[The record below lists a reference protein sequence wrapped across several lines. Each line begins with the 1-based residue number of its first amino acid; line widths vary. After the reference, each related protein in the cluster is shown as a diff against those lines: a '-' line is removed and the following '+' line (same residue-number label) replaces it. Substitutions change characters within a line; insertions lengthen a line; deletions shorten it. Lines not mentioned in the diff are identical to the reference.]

1 MIRIALAQH
10 DFLVGDVPGNLR
22 KARDCI
28 ETARAAGARLVLFPE
43 LALTG
48 YPPEDLLLRP
58 GFMRQVHTA
67 VDELARE
74 VQGIDVVIGHPW
86 MAGGVGGERDV
97 PLADSPDEPA
107 RQGARHNSVSW
118 LRDGAVMGRYFKH
131 LLPNYAVF
139 DEARYFT
146 PGEDALV
153 VEVDGFSFGVLICED
168 AWQPGPA
175 AKARAAGARALLI
188 PNASPYRDDK
198 QEDRDAVF
206 ARRSHDTGLPMAY
219 CNLTG
224 GQDELVF
231 DGRSVLV
238 GADGSR
244 QAQGPLCREAL
255 LLADFNP
262 ETGEFSAGTCVFS
275 LKGGEISAET
285 RKESTK
291 NGGVSA
297 ETRKEPTKAGG
308 VSAETSQ
315 RSPGSADVPAKSWP
329 PPPAVKEEEI
339 YEVLLTGLRDYIH
352 KNGFSEVVF
361 GLSGGI
367 DSALTLALAV
377 DALGADKVHCVMMPS
392 RFTSRQSLDLAREQ
406 AEMLGVDYR
415 TISIER
421 AFAALLTDLA
431 PSFAGVDEDVTEEN
445 LQARIRGDIIMALSN
460 KFGWL
465 PLATSNKSELA
476 VGYSTIYGDMCGG
489 FSPLK
494 DCLKTR
500 VYALCA
506 WRNAPGAW
514 REGATAP
521 PGDAGARPA
530 AGARV
535 VPAIPQ
541 AVIDRAPSAE
551 LRPDQLDQDSLPPY
565 EVLDEVL
572 HRFVDLD
579 WSIARIVAD
588 GFDEAMVRRV
598 AGLVLINEYKRRQG
612 APGTRITS
620 RGFGRDRRY
629 PITSGWRE
637 RA

>member
-1 MIRIALAQH
+1 MIRLALAQQ
-10 DFLVGDVPGNLR
+10 DFLVGDIPGNLQ
-22 KARDCI
+22 KVRDSI
-28 ETARAAGARLVLFPE
+28 GQARAQQARVVLFPE
-43 LALTG
+43 LTLTG

-58 GFMRQVHTA
+58 GFMRQAHEA
-67 VDELARE
+67 LAAL
-74 VQGIDVVIGHPW
+74 VADVSGIDVVIGHPW
-86 MAGGVGGERDV
+86 MVGGTRYN
-97 PLADSPDEPA
+97 A
-107 RQGARHNSVSW
+107 VSW
-118 LRDGAVMGRYFKH
+118 LHDGQVIGRYYKH

-146 PGEDALV
+146 AGTEPLV
-153 VEVDGFSFGVLICED
+153 VDVDGCAFGVLICED

-175 AKARAAGARALLI
+175 AKARAAGAEALLI

-198 QEDRDAVF
+198 QAHRDAVF
-206 ARRSHDTGLPMAY
+206 ARRCEDTHLPMVY
-219 CNLTG
+219 CNLVG

-231 DGRSVLV
+231 DGRSVLIA
-238 GADGSR
+238 GDGQR
-244 QAQGPLCREAL
+244 QGQGPLCEEAL
-255 LLADFNP
+255 LLADFDP
-262 ETGEFSAGTCVFS
+262 KAGEFTASGWPAPPNVR
-275 LKGGEISAET
+275 EAELY
-285 RKESTK
+285 
-291 NGGVSA
+291 
-297 ETRKEPTKAGG
+297 
-308 VSAETSQ
+308 
-315 RSPGSADVPAKSWP
+315 
-329 PPPAVKEEEI
+329 AV
-339 YEVLLTGLRDYIH
+339 LRMGLRDYVH

-392 RFTSRQSLDLAREQ
+392 RYTSRESLDLAREQ
-406 AEMLGVDYR
+406 AELLGVDYR
-415 TISIER
+415 TISIESS
-421 AFAALLTDLA
+421 FEVLLEALA
-431 PSFAGVDEDVTEEN
+431 PSFAEVAPDVTEEN
-445 LQARIRGDIIMALSN
+445 LQARIRGNLIMALSN

-500 VYALCA
+500 VYTLSQ
-506 WRNAPGAW
+506 WRNSLS
-514 REGATAP
+514 
-521 PGDAGARPA
+521 
-530 AGARV
+530 
-535 VPAIPQ
+535 PAIPQ

-551 LRPDQLDQDSLPPY
+551 LRHDQRDEDSLPPY
-565 EVLDEVL
+565 DTLDEVL

-579 WSIARIVAD
+579 WSIQRIVND

-637 RA
+637 RS

>member
-10 DFLVGDVPGNLR
+10 DFLVGDVPGNLD

-28 ETARAAGARLVLFPE
+28 VQARDGGARVVLFPE

-58 GFMRQVHTA
+58 GFMRQAHEALAALVQEVHG
-67 VDELARE
+67 V
-74 VQGIDVVIGHPW
+74 DVVMGHPW
-86 MAGGVGGERDV
+86 MVGG
-97 PLADSPDEPA
+97 A
-107 RQGARHNSVSW
+107 RYNALTW
-118 LRDGAVMGRYFKH
+118 ARDGEVVGRYFKH

-146 PGEDALV
+146 AGAEPLV
-153 VEVDGFSFGVLICED
+153 VEVEGCRFGVLVCED
-168 AWQPGPA
+168 AWRPGPA
-175 AKARAAGARALLI
+175 ALAKRAGAELLLI
-188 PNASPYRDDK
+188 ANASPYRDDK
-198 QEDRDAVF
+198 QDARDAMW
-206 ARRSHDTGLPMAY
+206 AKRCEDTHLPMVY
-219 CNLTG
+219 CNLVG

-231 DGRSVLV
+231 DGRSVLIA
-238 GADGSR
+238 GDGRR

-255 LLADFNP
+255 LLADFDP
-262 ETGEFSAGTCVFS
+262 ESGEFY
-275 LKGGEISAET
+275 
-285 RKESTK
+285 
-291 NGGVSA
+291 
-297 ETRKEPTKAGG
+297 
-308 VSAETSQ
+308 
-315 RSPGSADVPAKSWP
+315 ADDWTAP
-329 PPPAVKEEEI
+329 PRDRAAEI
-339 YEVLLTGLRDYIH
+339 YEVLATGLRDYVR
-352 KNGFSEVVF
+352 KNGFREVVF

-367 DSALTLALAV
+367 DSALTLALAA
-377 DALGADKVHCVMMPS
+377 DALGADAVHCVMMPS
-392 RFTSRQSLDLAREQ
+392 RFTSRESLDLARAQ
-406 AEMLGVDYR
+406 AELLGVDYR

-421 AFAALLTDLA
+421 AFEALLTDLA
-431 PSFAGVDEDVTEEN
+431 PSFADVPEDVTEEN
-445 LQARIRGDIIMALSN
+445 LQARIRGNIIMALSN

-500 VYALCA
+500 VYDLCR
-506 WRNAPGAW
+506 WRN
-514 REGATAP
+514 
-521 PGDAGARPA
+521 D
-530 AGARV
+530 V
-535 VPAIPQ
+535 SPAIPQ

-572 HRFVDLD
+572 HRFVDRD

-637 RA
+637 RP